1 MRTRSL
7 ILALAVVA
15 LAAPADA
22 SAHLPLKGGRL
33 IVPGKSIGRVKLG
46 MTAERAANTWGKK
59 GGSCSKTTVG
69 AVSCRYEA
77 GKQGSARF
85 DIGSD
90 GKVQAI
96 YIESGHKSDGTAIYK
111 GAISQWTTVKGI
123 GIGSSLQRVVKKYPK
138 AKPDGGGV
146 EIATAKSTTFFAGSE
161 GRTYRIA
168 IVAAS
173 AL

>member
-1 MRTRSL
+1 MRPRTL
-7 ILALAVVA
+7 ILALAVAA

-22 SAHLPLKGGRL
+22 SAHLPLKGGKL
-33 IVPGKSIGRVKLG
+33 IVPGRSIGRVKLG

-69 AVSCRYEA
+69 AVSCRYDG
-77 GKQGSARF
+77 GKRGIARF

-90 GKVQAI
+90 GKVNAI
-96 YIESGHKSDGTAIYK
+96 YLESGHKSDGTAIYK
-111 GAISQWTTVKGI
+111 GAIRQWTTVKGI
-123 GIGSSLQRVVKKYPK
+123 RIGSPLQKVLKKYPK
-138 AKPDGGGV
+138 AQPDGGGV

-161 GRTYRIA
+161 AHVYRIA

-173 AL
+173 AI